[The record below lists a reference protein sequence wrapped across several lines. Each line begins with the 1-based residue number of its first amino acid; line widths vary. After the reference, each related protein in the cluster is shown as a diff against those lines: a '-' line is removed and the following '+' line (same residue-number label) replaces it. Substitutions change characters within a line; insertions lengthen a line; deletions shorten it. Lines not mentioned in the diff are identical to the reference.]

1 MMKKTIIA
9 VIAATAT
16 VAATRVDAQT
26 AWSLDSC
33 INYAIEH
40 NLTIAARQI
49 DRMSGEYDITEAK
62 DRFLPNVNASAS
74 QSFNFGRGLTSEN
87 TYADRNTK
95 NFQWGVSLDLPLFQG
110 LSATR
115 QLKQSRINLR
125 SLVLQVE
132 SAKDDITLN
141 VISQYLQVLAYRE
154 MLRNAEEQVALS
166 AYQLERQEALAQAG
180 KIAEVDVVQARS
192 QLATDRQSV
201 ADNQNNLTISILD
214 LAQLLNLPSP
224 EGFEIKPL
232 DSTDPVIRP
241 ADEVYRSA
249 MVSNHSILSARND
262 IEVANAA
269 VNVAKSGYLPRLSF
283 NAGIGSSYYNLSGVD
298 NPSFSRQM
306 RDNLNKYLGFSLS
319 IPIFDAFSTRNNVRK
334 AKVRGLNAALQLQE
348 RETTLYKEIQQAYY
362 RAVGARQKYQ
372 TGLETEQAA
381 RETFEAM
388 KGKYEM
394 GRSNPTEFEQAKTQY
409 QQAVINRIQSHYEY
423 ILRSRIL
430 DFYASSSRL
439 TAQ

>member
-1 MMKKTIIA
+1 MKKT
-9 VIAATAT
+9 VITCVATAIM
-16 VAATRVDAQT
+16 ATTALEAQT
-26 AWSLDSC
+26 KWSLDSC

-40 NLTIAARQI
+40 NLTVAARQL
-49 DRMSGEYDITEAK
+49 DRLSGDYDITGAR
-62 DRFLPNVNASAS
+62 DRFLPNLNASAS

-115 QLKQSRINLR
+115 QLKQAKINLR

-141 VISQYLQVLAYRE
+141 VISQYLQVLAYSE
-154 MLRNAEEQVALS
+154 MLKTSEQQVALS
-166 AYQLERQEALAQAG
+166 AYQLERQQALADAG

-201 ADNQNNLTISILD
+201 ADNQNNLTIALLD

-224 EGFEIKPL
+224 DGFELMPL
-232 DSTDPVIRP
+232 DSTEPVIRP

-262 IEVANAA
+262 IEVAEAA
-269 VNVAKSGYLPRLSF
+269 VNVARSGYLPRLSF
-283 NAGIGSSYYNLSGVD
+283 NAGIGSSYYNISGTE

-319 IPIFDAFSTRNNVRK
+319 IPIFDAFSTRYSVRK
-334 AKVRGLNAALQLQE
+334 AKVRGLNAALQLRD
-348 RETTLYKEIQQAYY
+348 RETALYKEIQQAYY
-362 RAVGARQKYQ
+362 RATGARQKYQ
-372 TGLETEQAA
+372 TGLETEAAA
-381 RETFEAM
+381 REAFEAM

-409 QQAVINRIQSHYEY
+409 EQAVINRIQSHYEY

-430 DFYASSSRL
+430 DFYASSNRL

>member
-1 MMKKTIIA
+1 MKKTMITC
-9 VIAATAT
+9 VATAIM
-16 VAATRVDAQT
+16 ATTALEAQT
-26 AWSLDSC
+26 KWSLDSC

-40 NLTIAARQI
+40 NLTVAARQL
-49 DRMSGEYDITEAK
+49 DRLSGDYDITEAR
-62 DRFLPNVNASAS
+62 DRFLPNLNASAS

-115 QLKQSRINLR
+115 QLKQAKINLR

-141 VISQYLQVLAYRE
+141 VISQYLQVLAYSE
-154 MLRNAEEQVALS
+154 MLKTSEQQVALS
-166 AYQLERQEALAQAG
+166 AYQLERQQALADAG

-201 ADNQNNLTISILD
+201 ADNQNNLTIALLD

-224 EGFEIKPL
+224 DGFELMPL
-232 DSTDPVIRP
+232 DSTEPVIRP

-262 IEVANAA
+262 IEVAEAA
-269 VNVAKSGYLPRLSF
+269 VNVARSGYLPRLSF
-283 NAGIGSSYYNLSGVD
+283 NAGIGSSYYNISGIE

-319 IPIFDAFSTRNNVRK
+319 IPIFDAFSTRNSVRK
-334 AKVRGLNAALQLQE
+334 AKVRGLNAALQLRD
-348 RETTLYKEIQQAYY
+348 RETALYKEIQQAYY
-362 RAVGARQKYQ
+362 RATGARQKYQ
-372 TGLETEQAA
+372 TGLETEAAA
-381 RETFEAM
+381 REAFEAM

-409 QQAVINRIQSHYEY
+409 EQAVINRIQSHYEY

-430 DFYASSSRL
+430 DFYASSNRL